1 MLPSPCPAMIE
12 SNRLNDSCRLVC
24 GTWWEAPLKV
34 MKIIPEKICSK
45 PECCPSVNQ
54 GLLNGE

>member
-1 MLPSPCPAMIE
+1 
-12 SNRLNDSCRLVC
+12 
-24 GTWWEAPLKV
+24 V